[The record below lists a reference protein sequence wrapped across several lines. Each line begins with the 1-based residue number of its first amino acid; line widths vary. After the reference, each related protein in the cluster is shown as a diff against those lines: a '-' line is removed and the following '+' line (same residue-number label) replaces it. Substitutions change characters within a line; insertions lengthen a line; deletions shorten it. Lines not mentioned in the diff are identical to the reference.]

1 MSRRIYVH
9 VGAPK
14 TGTTYLQDR
23 LALNAKSLA
32 EHGVHVPTGM
42 PVHSPG
48 MYQFRVALDLLEQD
62 WGGEPGHA
70 AGTWDSFVRRAK
82 RRSGSV
88 ILSHE
93 LLAPAGA
100 ATVERLKRDLRG
112 SEIHVVYSA
121 RDLGR
126 QLPAAWQET
135 VKQGKAWPYKRFL
148 KRVTRDRIW
157 FYQALDLPSVL
168 TTWSAGLPPEQVH
181 VVTVPQREV
190 IARTPDTLWL
200 RFCEVF
206 GIDPAWAPVDSLATN
221 PSMGMAETALVRK
234 LNRRVERTA
243 RRGGGGADE
252 LVHRLLAE
260 RQLAA
265 RASRPVRL
273 APSMHPW
280 ATEQAERWIE
290 WVEQSGVHVVGDLDE
305 LRPQPLAEDEWQ
317 DPDRVSAR
325 EQLEAALDALSAMT
339 DEAARRSDPDQQLVS
354 KVRTQVRRMR
364 QQQ

>member
-1 MSRRIYVH
+1 MSRKVYVH
-9 VGAPK
+9 IGAPK

-23 LALNAKSLA
+23 LALNAKSLG

-48 MYQFRVALDLLEQD
+48 MFQFRVALDLLGQD

-70 AGTWDSFVRRAK
+70 AGTWDSFVRRTK

-100 ATVERLKRDLRG
+100 ASVKRLKHDLRG

-126 QLPAAWQET
+126 QIPAAWQET
-135 VKQGKAWPYKRFL
+135 VKQGKGWGYRRFL
-148 KRVTRDRIW
+148 DKLTNDRIW
-157 FYQALDLPSVL
+157 FYQAFDLPAVL
-168 TTWSAGLPPEQVH
+168 STWSAGLPPEQVH
-181 VVTVPQREV
+181 VVTVPHHEV
-190 IARTPDTLWL
+190 IAERPDTLWL
-200 RFCEVF
+200 RFCDAF
-206 GIDPAWAPVDSLATN
+206 GIDPAWAPADSWSVN

-234 LNRRVERTA
+234 LNRRVKRTA
-243 RRGGGGADE
+243 RRLGGADE

-260 RQLAA
+260 RQLA
-265 RASRPVRL
+265 SRPSQPVRL
-273 APSMHPW
+273 APRMHPW
-280 ATEQAERWIE
+280 ALEQAERWIE
-290 WVEQSGVHVVGDLDE
+290 WVEESGVHVVGDLDE
-305 LRPQPLAEDEWQ
+305 LRPRPVPEKEWA
-317 DPDRVSAR
+317 DPDRVSPR

-339 DEAARRSDPDQQLVS
+339 DEAARRSDPDQQLVRRVKS
-354 KVRTQVRRMR
+354 QVRRMR